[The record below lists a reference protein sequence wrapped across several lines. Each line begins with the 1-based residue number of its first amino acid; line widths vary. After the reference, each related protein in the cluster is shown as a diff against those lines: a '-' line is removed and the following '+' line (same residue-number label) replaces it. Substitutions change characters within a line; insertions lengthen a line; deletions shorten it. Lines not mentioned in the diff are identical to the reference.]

1 MWTTNYRNSSRLW
14 IHEFDNGYK
23 VLTDLELKENRL
35 LNSDNELVGVTPFGN
50 DYTLDD
56 HMRYLRTV
64 DAFDVEASCRK
75 LQHACRRYMIEE

>member
-23 VLTDLELKENRL
+23 VLTDLDLKENRL
-35 LNSDNELVGVTPFGN
+35 LNADNELVGVTPFDK
-50 DYTLDD
+50 DYALDD

-64 DAFDVEASCRK
+64 DDFDAEAAGRK
-75 LQHACRRYMIEE
+75 LRCAMHEFGDI